1 MAVMLFLQADNR
13 PDCRLSFKK
22 CAMVFFAASLGEI
35 DYDDMSGLFS
45 AEILMTV
52 FVVTN
57 MIMLLNILIAM
68 LSSTYTKI
76 VKYGKFFE
84 QGSIF
89 EAWNLFRLDIFQN

>member
-1 MAVMLFLQADNR
+1 
-13 PDCRLSFKK
+13 
-22 CAMVFFAASLGEI
+22 MVFFAASLGET
-35 DYDDMSGLFS
+35 DYDDMSGLLS

-76 VKYGKFFE
+76 V
-84 QGSIF
+84 
-89 EAWNLFRLDIFQN
+89 

>member
-1 MAVMLFLQADNR
+1 
-13 PDCRLSFKK
+13 
-22 CAMVFFAASLGEI
+22 MVFFAASLGEI
-35 DYDDMSGLFS
+35 DYDDMSGLFA

-89 EAWNLFRLDIFQN
+89 EAWNLFRLDIF